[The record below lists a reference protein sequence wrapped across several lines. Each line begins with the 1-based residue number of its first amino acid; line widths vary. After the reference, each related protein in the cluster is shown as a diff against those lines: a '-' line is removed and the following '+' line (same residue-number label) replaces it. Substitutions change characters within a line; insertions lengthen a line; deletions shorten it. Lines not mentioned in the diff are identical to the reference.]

1 MTRSFRL
8 INPTV
13 DGWAT
18 TMASWQGSLTVP
30 RVERKPGSSLWGL
43 FEARV
48 NERFSGLSATDE
60 DVLSPVVFDQL
71 MLELYVP
78 LVRRLCGRL
87 DVPVGHCV
95 NRRLQ
100 ARDNR
105 RKRRANKGGL

>member
-1 MTRSFRL
+1 MTRSFRR

-18 TMASWQGSLTVP
+18 AMASWQGSLTVP
-30 RVERKPGSSLWGL
+30 RIERMIGI
-43 FEARV
+43 
-48 NERFSGLSATDE
+48 NERVSGLSITE
-60 DVLSPVVFDQL
+60 EEVLSPAVFDQL
-71 MLELYVP
+71 MRELYVP
-78 LVRRLCGRL
+78 LVRSLCGRL
-87 DVPVGHCV
+87 DVPVGHRV